1 MNGLYEKLNENN
13 VLTLQRE
20 SGEILKVS
28 CELNKPATD
37 NEIASF
43 IKKTNYNLPN
53 DFKAFLKLHNGAKL
67 FSDGIDYLE
76 IFSLEQME
84 KYHQEYKTNKN
95 YQGAYNDTWFMI
107 AYYKGYGDY
116 IFIDSEK
123 ASKENNDY
131 LIYNQ
136 MGDLLSLDLNFET
149 WIDRFIVSQGSRY
162 WLW

>member
-1 MNGLYEKLNENN
+1 MVKLN
-13 VLTLQRE
+13 
-20 SGEILKVS
+20 
-28 CELNKPATD
+28 
-37 NEIASF
+37 
-43 IKKTNYNLPN
+43 
-53 DFKAFLKLHNGAKL
+53 
-67 FSDGIDYLE
+67 
-76 IFSLEQME
+76 
-84 KYHQEYKTNKN
+84 
-95 YQGAYNDTWFMI
+95 QGAYNDTWVMI

-123 ASKENNDY
+123 VSKENNNY